1 MKFVSKELALKL
13 NEKGFDKPC
22 FGYYYLETPTG
33 FTDDELVLS
42 RYYGRGGTFVDTLKR
57 HDLPYTTSNIVD
69 APTIDQTLEW
79 LRGKDIYIWI
89 EPYNAFTTE
98 NHLAFLWN
106 ITLGKSF
113 KSKEQL
119 FDKDTFYTHIHLD
132 IEHWEINY
140 DDAYIAGIKYV
151 VDNLI

>member
-1 MKFVSKELALKL
+1 MKFVSKELATKLK
-13 NEKGFDKPC
+13 EKGFDKPC
-22 FGYYYLETPTG
+22 FGWYDTENGYDDLILNTTTRVNSNYKELLESTN
-33 FTDDELVLS
+33 DID
-42 RYYGRGGTFVDTLKR
+42 
-57 HDLPYTTSNIVD
+57 IIID
-69 APTIDQTLEW
+69 APTIDQVLEW

-98 NHLAFLWN
+98 NRLAFLWN

-140 DDAYIAGIKYV
+140 DDACIAGIEYV
-151 VDNLI
+151 IDNLI

>member
-1 MKFVSKELALKL
+1 MKFVSKELAIKLK
-13 NEKGFDKPC
+13 EKGFDKPC
-22 FGYYYLETPTG
+22 FGWYDTENGYDDLILNTTTIINSNYKELLESTN
-33 FTDDELVLS
+33 DID
-42 RYYGRGGTFVDTLKR
+42 
-57 HDLPYTTSNIVD
+57 IIID

-79 LRGKDIYIWI
+79 LREKDIYIWI

-140 DDAYIAGIKYV
+140 DDACIAGIEYV
-151 VDNLI
+151 IDNLI